1 VQGINRI
8 LVDERARRSR
18 RTRPT

>member
-1 VQGINRI
+1 VQGINRV